1 MRFVGSRRAWIKLCL
16 SLFVDRLARLS
27 RRLDRW
33 SLWLGVVITPIG
45 IAVTFLHKLLPD
57 HSLTEDCIA
66 IIEAGVAI
74 IEAGIRILHR
84 WMYLSLGSLGDV
96 MTYAG
101 GVAFVLGVIAS
112 LARWFFH
119 KGGTKSL

>member
-1 MRFVGSRRAWIKLCL
+1 MRFVGSRRARIKLYF
-16 SLFVDRLARLS
+16 SLFVDGLARLS
-27 RRLDRW
+27 RRLDKW

-45 IAVTFLHKLLPD
+45 IAITLLHKLLPD

-66 IIEAGVAI
+66 LIG
-74 IEAGIRILHR
+74 AGIRILHR
-84 WMYLSLGSLGDV
+84 WMYLSLGPLGDV

-101 GVAFVLGVIAS
+101 GVAFVLGVIAA
-112 LARWFFH
+112 LARWIFH